1 MFSFFGN
8 GFLAYANGA
17 NDNFKGV
24 STLYGSGVAS
34 YRRALVWATLTTLLG
49 ALTAILL
56 ATGLLATFSGK
67 GLVPEFVL
75 SLPIFP
81 WAVACA
87 ASLTVMLATHLGFP
101 ISTTHALTGGL
112 VGAGW
117 MASSE
122 GIYLAKLGSAF
133 VLPLLFS
140 PLLALVT
147 SALIFSAL
155 HRILKTNSGWLNRFH
170 YLSAGAV
177 CFSRAVNDTPKIA
190 AILLAG
196 SKLPPKVAFSFVA
209 SAMALGGLFHSR
221 RIAETLSHKVTEM
234 NESQGLISNITTAFL
249 VIGASRLGLP
259 VSTTHVACGS
269 LFGMG
274 MVTKQAHYRMILGI
288 IFSWVIT
295 LPVATLLG
303 ALSFLLLKQSF
314 GL

>member
-1 MFSFFGN
+1 M
-8 GFLAYANGA
+8 
-17 NDNFKGV
+17 
-24 STLYGSGVAS
+24 
-34 YRRALVWATLTTLLG
+34 
-49 ALTAILL
+49 
-56 ATGLLATFSGK
+56 
-67 GLVPEFVL
+67 
-75 SLPIFP
+75 
-81 WAVACA
+81 
-87 ASLTVMLATHLGFP
+87 
-101 ISTTHALTGGL
+101 
-112 VGAGW
+112 
-117 MASSE
+117 
-122 GIYLAKLGSAF
+122 
-133 VLPLLFS
+133 
-140 PLLALVT
+140 
-147 SALIFSAL
+147 
-155 HRILKTNSGWLNRFH
+155 
-170 YLSAGAV
+170 
-177 CFSRAVNDTPKIA
+177 NDTPKIA